1 MNTCF
6 SPLEL
11 SSAAG
16 GGCGPRSLCLEFAQP
31 GRLRSTIIMF
41 EVCAAGGGGGP
52 RAICLEFAQP
62 RGGCGPLIVMFGVC
76 TAESGCA
83 THLFLDKMGRLFLDK
98 WAKIWQSEF
107 ASGSGYRASSRASF
121 HKPG

>member
-31 GRLRSTIIMF
+31 GRLRSTIVF
-41 EVCAAGGGGGP
+41 LDG
-52 RAICLEFAQP
+52 
-62 RGGCGPLIVMFGVC
+62 
-76 TAESGCA
+76 
-83 THLFLDKMGRLFLDK
+83 LFYLFFDKMGRLFLDK

-107 ASGSGYRASSRASF
+107 ASGSAYRASSRASF
-121 HKPG
+121 HKPGSGSRVAMLKGLQT